1 MKKWILASVAVI
13 TAIYLGVLARNA
25 LWEVSHNLVQS
36 STTSPDGRYIGRQY
50 FLGESDTPPYGM
62 GVAISPAA
70 EKPGLYLKEEF
81 VFKGD
86 CDNPLLSWPSPTEL
100 KLKCTYVQRVEVHM
114 VRAGEINFHL
124 EVTTPKLIQV
134 R

>member
-13 TAIYLGVLARNA
+13 TTIYLGVLARNA
-25 LWEVSHNLVQS
+25 LWEVSHNLVES

-50 FLGESDTPPYGM
+50 FLGEGDTPPYGM
-62 GVAISPAA
+62 GVAISSAT
-70 EKPGLYLKEEF
+70 EKPGPYLKEEF
-81 VFKGD
+81 VFKGG
-86 CDNPLLSWPSPTEL
+86 CDNPLLSWSSPTEL

-114 VRAGEINFHL
+114 VRAGDINFIL
-124 EVTTPKLIQV
+124 EVTIPHPIQT